1 MLRKFIKT
9 EKMAACSDCSICRD
23 SFDAVLVI
31 IYANMLETYYNF
43 LEETVSVIQKVK
55 QSEFLTYQ
63 WIWWAKNF
71 VLKGGLTRHIKRK
84 HPESLYEENEDVT
97 TADEKL
103 TYATSF

>member
-1 MLRKFIKT
+1 MLREFIKT
-9 EKMAACSDCSICRD
+9 EKVAACSDCSICRD

-63 WIWWAKNF
+63 
-71 VLKGGLTRHIKRK
+71 
-84 HPESLYEENEDVT
+84 
-97 TADEKL
+97 
-103 TYATSF
+103 